1 MKKLNRQLP
10 SINSKIGVTEVF
22 ISLLELIL
30 TSQGMKALA
39 LEESH
44 LAMAVLGM
52 LDSMVFDLVEQI
64 LLYRS
69 IQTGVIVI
77 EVTEVIE
84 VIATIVNEEIVI
96 VIVIGAETLQ
106 GEATRVVTR
115 AKETETASTV
125 ASLVIRP
132 RVVH

>member
-1 MKKLNRQLP
+1 MELFELVKKLNRQLP

-64 LLYRS
+64 LLYKS

-77 EVTEVIE
+77 EVTEV
-84 VIATIVNEEIVI
+84 TIPSDNE
-96 VIVIGAETLQ
+96 
-106 GEATRVVTR
+106 
-115 AKETETASTV
+115 
-125 ASLVIRP
+125 
-132 RVVH
+132 